1 MIAFQYQA
9 KSRTGELQVGLLEAE
24 TLAAARQDL
33 RGRGLFPMS
42 VTKAGSER
50 RIKTAGSN
58 KRVSKRDLMLM
69 TTQLSIM
76 QKSGVDLAESIKNV
90 SRQVSNKR
98 LATALNQIVIDI
110 EDGKS
115 FSAALQAQSSIFGD
129 AYVAG
134 IAAGEASGTLGQVL
148 ARLTTLLRNEVRL
161 INTIKSIATYP
172 VILMCVAGMV
182 VNALMFFVLPQFA
195 KVFRDLD
202 KTPPITTQ
210 ILLSIG
216 EFVRGNF
223 LFIGIGFGVII
234 FGFSVLIKTD
244 WFRKH
249 LDHFMLYAPGF
260 GKATRTLLAG
270 RMFRLIGTMLQSGVP
285 LLEAVRLCSRSIKNR
300 QYQKL
305 FSSIEQ
311 EVTRGNGISIA
322 MMQANFL
329 PDGAVEMISTS
340 EKSGDLGGVME
351 IVGEFYEDEG
361 ENYVRDLAKVIEP
374 AIIVVMGG
382 VVAVVVISVIL
393 PLLDMSSTSGY

>member
-172 VILMCVAGMV
+172 VILMFVAGMV

-223 LFIGIGFGVII
+223 LFIG
-234 FGFSVLIKTD
+234 
-244 WFRKH
+244 
-249 LDHFMLYAPGF
+249 
-260 GKATRTLLAG
+260 
-270 RMFRLIGTMLQSGVP
+270 
-285 LLEAVRLCSRSIKNR
+285 
-300 QYQKL
+300 
-305 FSSIEQ
+305 
-311 EVTRGNGISIA
+311 
-322 MMQANFL
+322 
-329 PDGAVEMISTS
+329 
-340 EKSGDLGGVME
+340 
-351 IVGEFYEDEG
+351 
-361 ENYVRDLAKVIEP
+361 
-374 AIIVVMGG
+374 
-382 VVAVVVISVIL
+382 
-393 PLLDMSSTSGY
+393 

>member
-1 MIAFQYQA
+1 MLAFQYQA
-9 KSRTGELQVGLLEAE
+9 KSRTGELQVGFLEAE
-24 TLAAARQDL
+24 TIAAARQEL
-33 RGRGLFPMS
+33 RGRGLFPLA
-42 VTKAGSER
+42 VTKTEKKRKLYSGGA
-50 RIKTAGSN
+50 N

-69 TTQLSIM
+69 TTQLSLM
-76 QKSGVDLAESIKNV
+76 QKSGVDLAEAIKNV
-90 SRQVSNKR
+90 SRQVSNKK
-98 LATALNQIVIDI
+98 LASALNQVVIDI

-115 FSAALQAQSSIFGD
+115 FSVALQKQASIFGD

-161 INTIKSIATYP
+161 MNTIKSIATYP
-172 VILMCVAGMV
+172 VILMMVAGMV

-195 KVFRDLD
+195 KVFRDLE
-202 KTPPITTQ
+202 KVPPITTQ

-216 EFVRGNF
+216 EFVRGNV
-223 LFIGIGFGVII
+223 LFIVIAFGLIL
-234 FGFSVLIKTD
+234 FGLSVLIRTE
-244 WFRKH
+244 WFRRQ
-249 LDHFMLYAPGF
+249 LDQFMLHAPGF

-270 RMFRLIGTMLQSGVP
+270 RMFRLMGTMLQSGVP
-285 LLEAVRLCSRSIKNR
+285 LLEAIRLCRRSIKNR

-305 FSSIEQ
+305 FDTIEQ
-311 EVTRGNGISIA
+311 EVTQGNGISIA
-322 MMQANFL
+322 LTQATFL
-329 PDGAVEMISTS
+329 PDGAVEMIATS

-351 IVGEFYEDEG
+351 MVGEFYEDEG

-382 VVAVVVISVIL
+382 VVAVVVISVIV